1 MRARILSAYIVFDI
15 LPQLF
20 EEIILRNMSHRYDHE
35 KYLIGLALDEIE
47 HAIHGFDSNSPEDYL
62 DWEFDVDRCIGNFP
76 PYSCRLGAVIVEKLV
91 GFTKSWWRF
100 YMIGRMMDGYGDKV
114 HGMILKVL

>member
-1 MRARILSAYIVFDI
+1 
-15 LPQLF
+15 
-20 EEIILRNMSHRYDHE
+20 MSHRYDHE

-47 HAIHGFDSNSPEDYL
+47 HAIHEFDSNSPEDYL

-100 YMIGRMMDGYGDKV
+100 YMIGRMMDGYGDRVSWDDIKSALREKLV
-114 HGMILKVL
+114 PPNYHDQQF